1 MADKLNIA
9 ASNKLLKLLE
19 EPPEKPFYSDFRE
32 WRGHHTNHSPCC
44 QILQFNGLSEA
55 VIAEALVEREK
66 IDLKSATKIAH
77 QAQGN
82 YNLYIYC
89 MMMTNIHLKNGL
101 LPGYVQL

>member
-19 EPPEKPFYSDFRE
+19 EPPEKTVLFWFPRMKRDIIQTIR
-32 WRGHHTNHSPCC
+32 PCC

-66 IDLKSATKIAH
+66 LT
-77 QAQGN
+77 
-82 YNLYIYC
+82 
-89 MMMTNIHLKNGL
+89 
-101 LPGYVQL
+101 

>member
-1 MADKLNIA
+1 MKRDIIQTI
-9 ASNKLLKLLE
+9 
-19 EPPEKPFYSDFRE
+19 R
-32 WRGHHTNHSPCC
+32 C

-82 YNLYIYC
+82 YNSS
-89 MMMTNIHLKNGL
+89 
-101 LPGYVQL
+101 